1 MMKPA
6 HVAISGLM
14 ALQASL
20 LICCAVG
27 CGAASWPAFV
37 TTGVIDIIDLG
48 VDWYLWRRF
57 NCKAPSM
64 AKSAASSRTAR
75 VAIFIGAVIES
86 FVIIFAPLIGMALF
100 HS

>member
-1 MMKPA
+1 MMKPV

-20 LICCAVG
+20 LVCCAVG
-27 CGAASWPAFV
+27 FGAASWPAFV

-48 VDWYLWRRF
+48 IDWYLWCRF
-57 NCKAPSM
+57 NHEARLM
-64 AKSAASSRTAR
+64 AELIASSRAAR
-75 VAIFIGAVIES
+75 VAIVIGAVVEGL
-86 FVIIFAPLIGMALF
+86 VIISAPLIGMALF